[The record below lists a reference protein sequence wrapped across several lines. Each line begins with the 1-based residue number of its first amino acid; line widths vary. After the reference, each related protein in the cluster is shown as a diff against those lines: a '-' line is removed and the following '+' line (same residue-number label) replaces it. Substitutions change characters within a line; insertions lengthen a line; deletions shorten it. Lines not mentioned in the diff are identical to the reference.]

1 MIKLSTKTIITN
13 IVYKTIDIWK
23 AKLPDKSL
31 DEYCNWKDEIIDSIC
46 SKLEKHGISVDEV
59 LIEEEEKVSSEE
71 KNGNI

>member
-31 DEYCNWKDEIIDSIC
+31 DEYCNWKDDIVDSIC
-46 SKLEKHGISVDEV
+46 NKLEKYGINVEEV
-59 LIEEEEKVSSEE
+59 LIEEDQEEKPKSEVE
-71 KNGNI
+71 

>member
-31 DEYCNWKDEIIDSIC
+31 DSYDNWKDDIVDGIC
-46 SKLEKHGISVDEV
+46 DKLAKHGINADEV
-59 LIEEEEKVSSEE
+59 LILEEPDTDKPVTEAQ
-71 KNGNI
+71 